1 MALAYAA
8 EHPDAAGAVVLIG
21 CGTFDPKAR
30 SKLQETIASRIS
42 PNLHK
47 KLERLQTEIEDP
59 DLCLKQTYE
68 LLSPVYSYDPLP
80 DDHEVLA
87 VDIKA
92 QEETWNDMLRL
103 QTEGVYPKAFS
114 AISSPVLMLHG
125 TYDPH
130 PGRMILASLKPHI
143 PQLEYCEWERCGHY
157 PWREKAVRELFFSTL
172 RDWLV
177 KHLRE

>member
-1 MALAYAA
+1 
-8 EHPDAAGAVVLIG
+8 
-21 CGTFDPKAR
+21 
-30 SKLQETIASRIS
+30 
-42 PNLHK
+42 
-47 KLERLQTEIEDP
+47 
-59 DLCLKQTYE
+59 
-68 LLSPVYSYDPLP
+68 
-80 DDHEVLA
+80 
-87 VDIKA
+87 
-92 QEETWNDMLRL
+92 
-103 QTEGVYPKAFS
+103 VYPKAFS